1 MERQFRLNWP
11 AIVEEAKQRR
21 KAQNLT
27 QQRLA
32 MLANVSTPTISRFE
46 SGDKDIQLSSI
57 LNILKMLGMLDQR
70 SLIFPEMPNVQYKS
84 DMIIFWGQNEMNQS
98 IRCAISS
105 EALEDHYKSKNKD
118 LVKIFLE
125 NHTAIEH
132 EAVRKYLNNQFE
144 ADNFIFIKTEDL

>member
-1 MERQFRLNWP
+1 
-11 AIVEEAKQRR
+11 
-21 KAQNLT
+21 
-27 QQRLA
+27 
-32 MLANVSTPTISRFE
+32 
-46 SGDKDIQLSSI
+46 
-57 LNILKMLGMLDQR
+57 MLGMLDQR